1 LEVRAAAGGQ
11 ESQLFTMELF
21 NMYSAYAEMKDW
33 EWETLAVSDSE
44 VGGYRV
50 PTTPLSDVIAPHSC

>member
-1 LEVRAAAGGQ
+1 
-11 ESQLFTMELF
+11 MELF

-50 PTTPLSDVIAPHSC
+50 PQLRARHPLIS